1 MSDLTNY
8 DLPNFPKEV
17 KKFIKQFIPILKDL
31 EADWAE
37 ESGEQPILDENDI
50 YEAAITKAI
59 GNKIF
64 INYINEGDL
73 FLYKDNVE
81 PIEIDKDLKLCLLD
95 LILLNLKYKNII
107 DSIKD
112 ENNEE
117 FFFIK
122 KIK

>member
-64 INYINEGDL
+64 INYINEGEL